1 MILAGILTLFL
12 GLLVLGVPVAFS
24 LVLASG
30 IPIVFDSHVHII
42 QMASIVL
49 QQFRSFTLLAIPLFI
64 FCGKLLQISDVADD
78 LIYISR
84 ALIGKLRGD
93 LAHINVLTSIFFAGI
108 SGSSV
113 ADVASLGTIL
123 IPAMKKKGY
132 SPEFSAVLTSASATI
147 GSIIPPSILMIVYG
161 SIAQTSIAALFL
173 GGIIPGVIIGLS
185 QMIYSYVYAVRNNIG
200 KSSGAVELD
209 EQHSEVLS
217 KKVALKRGF
226 FPLSIFVVI
235 IGGILTGVFTP
246 TEAAGFAVVYI
257 LLVNI
262 FIKKKRDW
270 SMYYAATKKAV
281 IESATI
287 FFLIAVASFFSWVL
301 TYYKVMIP
309 IIEVVRNSNTS
320 APVFMIIVT
329 LIYLVIGTFME
340 PASAM
345 LIFVPLLMPVM
356 NMLDINPTVAGII
369 TVMAIRVGTVTP
381 PYGLST
387 LMAAKIAKT
396 SVMHMMKH
404 ITLFVAEYILVLIA
418 LIYVEDIILILP
430 RIFLG
435 GY

>member
-1 MILAGILTLFL
+1 MILAGILVLFF
-12 GLLVLGVPVAFS
+12 GLLMLGVPVVFS
-24 LVLASG
+24 LVMASG
-30 IPIVFDSHVHII
+30 IPIVFDSRVHII

-64 FCGKLLQISDVADD
+64 FAGKLLQISDVADD

-84 ALIGKLRGD
+84 ALIGRIRGS
-93 LAHINVLTSIFFAGI
+93 LAHINVITSIFFAGI
-108 SGSSV
+108 SGSSI

-123 IPAMKKKGY
+123 IPAMKKEGY
-132 SPEFSAVLTSASATI
+132 SPEFSATLTAASATI

-161 SIAQTSIAALFL
+161 AIAQTSIAALFL

-185 QMIYSYVYAVRNNIG
+185 QMVYSYIYAVRHNIG
-200 KSSGAVELD
+200 KNSGSAVLD
-209 EQHSEVLS
+209 EKHNEALS
-217 KKVALKRGF
+217 KKTALIKGI
-226 FPLSIFVVI
+226 FPLSIFLII
-235 IGGILTGVFTP
+235 IGGILSGIFTP
-246 TEAAGFAVVYI
+246 TEAAGISVIYI
-257 LLVNI
+257 LFVNV

-270 SMYYAATKKAV
+270 RVYYSASKKSV
-281 IESATI
+281 IESSTI

-309 IIEVVRNSNTS
+309 LIELVKNSGAS

-329 LIYLVIGTFME
+329 FIYVVIGTFME

-356 NMLDINPTVAGII
+356 NLLEINPTVAGII

-387 LMAAKIAKT
+387 LMAAKIAET
-396 SVMHMMKH
+396 NVMHMMKH
-404 ITLFVAEYILVLIA
+404 IVLFVGEYVLVLIA
-418 LIYVEDIILILP
+418 LIFFEDLILILP
-430 RIFLG
+430 KIFLG
-435 GY
+435 

>member
-1 MILAGILTLFL
+1 MILFGILAIFL
-12 GLLVLGVPVAFS
+12 GLLVFGVPVVFS
-24 LVLASG
+24 LVVASG
-30 IPIVFDSHVHII
+30 IPIFFDPAVRVV
-42 QMASIVL
+42 QMATTVL

-64 FCGKLLQISDVADD
+64 FAGKLLQISGVADD

-84 ALIGKLRGD
+84 ALIGKVRGD
-93 LAHINVLTSIFFAGI
+93 LAHINVITSIFFAGI

-113 ADVASLGTIL
+113 ADVASLGSIL

-132 SPEFSAVLTSASATI
+132 SAEFSAVLTSASATI

-185 QMIYSYVYAVRNNIG
+185 QMVYSYVYAVRHNIG
-200 KSSGAVELD
+200 KSSGEVELD
-209 EQHSEVLS
+209 EEHGEKLS
-217 KKVALKRGF
+217 VKVALIRGF
-226 FPLSIFVVI
+226 YPFSIFLII
-235 IGGILTGVFTP
+235 IGGILAGVFTP

-270 SMYYAATKKAV
+270 AEYYKVIKKSV

-301 TYYKVMIP
+301 TYYQVMLP
-309 IIEVVRNSNTS
+309 IIDVVTSANLS

-329 LIYLVIGTFME
+329 LVYLVIGTFME

-345 LIFVPLLMPVM
+345 LIFVPLLLPVM
-356 NMLDINPTVAGII
+356 EILDINPTVAGII

-387 LMAAKIAKT
+387 LMAAKIAGT
-396 SVMHMMKH
+396 NVMKMMKH
-404 ITLFVAEYILVLIA
+404 IVLFVGEYILVLIA
-418 LIYVEDIILILP
+418 LIYVQDIILILP
-430 RIFLG
+430 KIFLDF
-435 GY
+435 

>member
-1 MILAGILTLFL
+1 MILAGILTIFL
-12 GLLVLGVPVAFS
+12 GLLVFGVPVVFS

-30 IPIVFDSHVHII
+30 IPILFDSHVHLN

-64 FCGKLLQISDVADD
+64 FCGKLLQLSDVADD

-93 LAHINVLTSIFFAGI
+93 LAHINVMTSIFFAGI

-132 SPEFSAVLTSASATI
+132 SAEFSATLTSASATI

-161 SIAQTSIAALFL
+161 AIAQTSIAALFL
-173 GGIIPGVIIGLS
+173 GGIIPGVLIGVS
-185 QMIYSYVYAVRNNIG
+185 QMAYSYYYAVKRNIG
-200 KSSGAVELD
+200 QSSGITADDPPEL
-209 EQHSEVLS
+209 ELS
-217 KKVALKRGF
+217 AWIALKKGF
-226 FPLSIFVVI
+226 FPVSIFIVI
-235 IGGILTGVFTP
+235 IGGILSGVFTP
-246 TEAAGFAVVYI
+246 TEAAGFAVMYI
-257 LLVNI
+257 LFVNI
-262 FIKKKRDW
+262 FFKKKRNIKD
-270 SMYYAATKKAV
+270 YYRVSKKAV

-287 FFLIAVASFFSWVL
+287 FILIAVASFFSWVL

-309 IIEVVRNSNTS
+309 IIEYIQASNTS
-320 APVFMIIVT
+320 APVFLIIIT
-329 LIYLVIGTFME
+329 LLYLVIGTFME

-345 LIFVPLLMPVM
+345 LIFVPLLLPVM
-356 NMLDINPTVAGII
+356 NLLEINPTVAGII

-387 LMAAKIAKT
+387 LMAAKIAET
-396 SVMHMMKH
+396 SVIKMLKH
-404 ITLFVAEYILVLIA
+404 IGLFVAVYVLVLFA
-418 LIYVEDIILILP
+418 LIYFQDLILILP
-430 RIFLG
+430 KIFLG
-435 GY
+435 S